1 MGVFLILKL
10 ATEIIP
16 AEPLYQ

>member
-1 MGVFLILKL
+1 MGVFLILNL